1 MARLIHISG
10 LIIGILFLTWTTLA
24 RAQEATTPAP
34 SVPNAEV
41 TSPDQ
46 PDQSEETEPDEFSVG
61 ELPDIQTVEL
71 NPELARRALDT
82 YLMIGEKYK
91 DAEIENYET
100 LQEFVDG
107 NPRGKEFEADLKAK
121 GFNTVDEWN
130 IAVATLGFAYS
141 NIAENQTEDINQQI
155 EELKSDTELAQDMKD
170 KMIKSLQAMIPSA
183 NNVKIVEDMLADPAY
198 AEKMK
203 AFSNE
208 LDIQRE

>member
-10 LIIGILFLTWTTLA
+10 LIFGILFLTWTTLA
-24 RAQEATTPAP
+24 SAQEATPPAP
-34 SVPNAEV
+34 SVPNAEA

-46 PDQSEETEPDEFSVG
+46 PDQSEEIEPDEFSVG

-82 YLMIGEKYK
+82 YLMVGEKYK

-107 NPRGKEFEADLKAK
+107 NPRGKEFESDLKAK
-121 GFNTVDEWN
+121 GFNSADEWN